1 MKGMNGQLTMFDYHQ
16 DKEQLKPC
24 EYKFKRYIGQ
34 KVELFFYPDKVLR
47 GTIREIE
54 QYYTIIQAEDGEEYV
69 GTPTSVSPIIEGG

>member
-16 DKEQLKPC
+16 DEEQLKPC

-47 GTIREIE
+47 GTITEIE